1 MASGPL
7 VAIWT
12 WNMLKSQ
19 VCQWEL
25 HAAVMLLTSLPS
37 VMSLPYWGPAPLSA
51 CLSLND
57 LCRNHGAMDRHEY
70 HSRSRSADQRP
81 TIERPTCR
89 SRSTERPHDS
99 SLMRSMPSLPSGRS
113 APPSPALTRCDPRP
127 KDANQLNSEAA
138 HAYSWG
144 VASLRSETIHLV
156 DKLDKTFQLEATG
169 WASVW
174 NSAEFLM
181 LKEVFTV
188 VLVKHQRVHR
198 GYATK

>member
-1 MASGPL
+1 
-7 VAIWT
+7 
-12 WNMLKSQ
+12 MLGNDIQTTSCWVFSLKHVKITGMS
-19 VCQWEL
+19 VEKL
-25 HAAVMLLTSLPS
+25 HAAIMLLTSLPS
-37 VMSLPYWGPAPLSA
+37 VMSLPCWGAAPLSA

-81 TIERPTCR
+81 TIERPSCR

-127 KDANQLNSEAA
+127 KDANRLNTEAA
-138 HAYSWG
+138 HAFPWG
-144 VASLRSETIHLV
+144 VAFIKSQTRHLV
-156 DKLDKTFQLEATG
+156 DILDKTVQLEAAG

-174 NSAEFLM
+174 NSTGFLNSKARRH
-181 LKEVFTV
+181 L
-188 VLVKHQRVHR
+188 L
-198 GYATK
+198 

>member
-1 MASGPL
+1 MQLTCFLGG
-7 VAIWT
+7 V
-12 WNMLKSQ
+12 
-19 VCQWEL
+19 
-25 HAAVMLLTSLPS
+25 LTSLPS
-37 VMSLPYWGPAPLSA
+37 AMSLPCRGPAPLSA

-127 KDANQLNSEAA
+127 EDAYPAEHRGSTRI
-138 HAYSWG
+138 
-144 VASLRSETIHLV
+144 SLRRSFSEERDEALGGQIRRDVSTRGCRLGLGLKQGRAYDAKSRFYNSPI
-156 DKLDKTFQLEATG
+156 KTSQG
-169 WASVW
+169 S
-174 NSAEFLM
+174 
-181 LKEVFTV
+181 
-188 VLVKHQRVHR
+188 
-198 GYATK
+198 